1 MATNKR
7 AIVRCRPDV
16 APEGTIAVDVVARR
30 GVLIAHRK
38 LSGKGWAISH
48 EPSGTL
54 VWSFRRKVDVIK
66 ALREIAALPIDWP
79 NVTPG
84 PNPLSPEARD
94 AFAAIV
100 GKY

>member
-1 MATNKR
+1 MATNGR
-7 AIVRCRPDV
+7 AIVRCRPDI
-16 APEGTIAVDVVARR
+16 APGGTIAVDVVARR
-30 GVLIAHRK
+30 GVLFAHRK

-54 VWSFRRKVDVIK
+54 VWEFRRKVDVIK
-66 ALREIAALPIDWP
+66 AINEIAALPVDWP
-79 NVTPG
+79 NVKPG
-84 PNPLSPEARD
+84 RNPLSPEERD